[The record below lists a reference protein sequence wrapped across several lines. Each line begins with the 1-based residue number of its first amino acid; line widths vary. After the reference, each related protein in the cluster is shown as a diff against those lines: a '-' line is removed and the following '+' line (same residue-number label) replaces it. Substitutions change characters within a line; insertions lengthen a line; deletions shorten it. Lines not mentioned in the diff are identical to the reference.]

1 MTYSNNFIT
10 LEFLLSFLIDFWH
23 RLKEHEILTVDIENC
38 KYIKNCKNSSVV
50 NTSYTYQMIMHKVSF
65 TRK

>member
-10 LEFLLSFLIDFWH
+10 LEFLLSFLIDSWH

-50 NTSYTYQMIMHKVSF
+50 KSYTYQMIMHKVSF